1 MLCCHGFEDAEYD
14 TTWENQDIRTEQ
26 MNGRSEAQ
34 CAKAW
39 KRLES
44 WDLTVGTTG
53 ILAMKCFL
61 SGTKGSKEPILRITW
76 SLAASWVPSTR
87 YDLTGVTAKNVSK
100 HCQMSPGDQNAPQL
114 RTTTLTSLFCLQEE
128 FFFSKLVLMRYFN
141 KKIKEMKHWIII
153 CSHFL
158 FSVEHLEINGIFNS
172 GRFYHPLPFKEPSSV
187 SPAEKWLPFSCSL
200 SQFQFSLASGFSVFL
215 FELSG
220 FPS

>member
-1 MLCCHGFEDAEYD
+1 MSNVPWRPKCPPVKNHHL
-14 TTWENQDIRTEQ
+14 NQF
-26 MNGRSEAQ
+26 
-34 CAKAW
+34 
-39 KRLES
+39 
-44 WDLTVGTTG
+44 
-53 ILAMKCFL
+53 IL
-61 SGTKGSKEPILRITW
+61 
-76 SLAASWVPSTR
+76 
-87 YDLTGVTAKNVSK
+87 LTG
-100 HCQMSPGDQNAPQL
+100 
-114 RTTTLTSLFCLQEE
+114 RI
-128 FFFSKLVLMRYFN
+128 FFSKLVLMRYFN